1 MALTL
6 KLTDRFQDRGTITGY
21 SLILIYLDHLYNE
34 SSTREGIL
42 TAIEYIEQDKISEA
56 AAILNIYQLTLEEV

>member
-1 MALTL
+1 ML

-21 SLILIYLDHLYNE
+21 SLILIYLNYLYNE
-34 SSTREGIL
+34 IPTRASIL

-56 AAILNIYQLTLEEV
+56 AAILDIYQLTLEEV